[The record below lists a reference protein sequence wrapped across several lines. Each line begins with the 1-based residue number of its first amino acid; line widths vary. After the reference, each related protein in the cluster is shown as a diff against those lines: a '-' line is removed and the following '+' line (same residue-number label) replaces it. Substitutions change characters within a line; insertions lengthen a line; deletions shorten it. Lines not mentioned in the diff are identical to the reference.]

1 MTDENG
7 INDIAKLTPGRY
19 RVGVNVRRGASIL
32 GRGFGRPVYFP
43 AGAVDA
49 AIVGVGEGE
58 QVSLGDLV
66 LPSDVTFIQV
76 SGTALTAERIAG
88 RRGERSPASPR
99 IRSTFEIVSGP
110 LVTDDMGRFSLA
122 IPRGERVM
130 LSVEWRHPLP
140 DQPYNSDRG
149 DVPAFVADNDL
160 HDLRIV
166 VSPIK
171 R

>member
-1 MTDENG
+1 M
-7 INDIAKLTPGRY
+7 
-19 RVGVNVRRGASIL
+19 
-32 GRGFGRPVYFP
+32 
-43 AGAVDA
+43 
-49 AIVGVGEGE
+49 
-58 QVSLGDLV
+58 SLGDLV

-76 SGTALTAERIAG
+76 SGTALTADG
-88 RRGERSPASPR
+88 SPAAGASVHLLRPDPKH
-99 IRSTFEIVSGP
+99 FQIVSGP